1 MSEPV
6 KVAGLCCST
15 VVCVISLVMGEM
27 EFAYA
32 SGGIIPL
39 ILGLPPLGRGLQKL
53 VK

>member
-1 MSEPV
+1 MSDAL
-6 KVAGLCCST
+6 KVTGICCST
-15 VVCVISLVMGEM
+15 VICGIALLLGEM

-53 VK
+53 CK

>member
-1 MSEPV
+1 MSDAL
-6 KVAGLCCST
+6 KVTGICCSAVIC
-15 VVCVISLVMGEM
+15 VVALLLGER

-39 ILGLPPLGRGLQKL
+39 ILGLPAVGRGLSKL

>member
-1 MSEPV
+1 MNDAV
-6 KVAGLCCST
+6 KVVGICCST
-15 VVCVISLVMGEM
+15 VICTISLVVGEM

-39 ILGLPPLGRGLQKL
+39 ILGLPVVGQGLRKL